1 MILKENEVLRCPRCG
16 GKTFC
21 ATAHVTQDWELDD
34 SGTFVRCL
42 NDCVEVTHE
51 PDRED
56 VWDCK
61 TCGYSDA
68 GEKFVTTVGEDSEI
82 RLCECVYDLSALAA
96 QMLGSNGA
104 EIDSRDLFHHIL
116 NWSREFEE
124 GGFEHE
130 DYMTAV
136 IEFGK
141 LKIAEYKEGLAQSLE
156 AEEAEE
162 PEKPTPTD
170 AELTFALVSAAPKAT
185 NARTRWFRFTI
196 WSSSATSASS
206 PRGSC
211 NRPSSYTEPVTPPAF
226 DMRCWTHRCIG
237 I

>member
-42 NDCVEVTHE
+42 NDCIEVTHE

-56 VWDCK
+56 VWDCE

-82 RLCECVYDLSALAA
+82 RLCECVYDLSALAV
-96 QMLGSNGA
+96 QTLGSNGA

-141 LKIAEYKEGLAQSLE
+141 LKIAEY
-156 AEEAEE
+156 
-162 PEKPTPTD
+162 
-170 AELTFALVSAAPKAT
+170 
-185 NARTRWFRFTI
+185 
-196 WSSSATSASS
+196 
-206 PRGSC
+206 
-211 NRPSSYTEPVTPPAF
+211 
-226 DMRCWTHRCIG
+226 
-237 I
+237 

>member
-42 NDCVEVTHE
+42 NDCIEVTHE

-96 QMLGSNGA
+96 QMLGV
-104 EIDSRDLFHHIL
+104 HIL
-116 NWSREFEE
+116 TGHQGQGRRLHSRAE
-124 GGFEHE
+124 GQNLH
-130 DYMTAV
+130 V
-136 IEFGK
+136 CP
-141 LKIAEYKEGLAQSLE
+141 S
-156 AEEAEE
+156 
-162 PEKPTPTD
+162 
-170 AELTFALVSAAPKAT
+170 ALSPRRNSAAIVSAASRLMP
-185 NARTRWFRFTI
+185 I
-196 WSSSATSASS
+196 AS
-206 PRGSC
+206 
-211 NRPSSYTEPVTPPAF
+211 N
-226 DMRCWTHRCIG
+226 CW
-237 I
+237 

>member
-96 QMLGSNGA
+96 QMLGSDCG

-162 PEKPTPTD
+162 PEKPAPTD
-170 AELTFALVSAAPKAT
+170 AELTFTLVSAAPED
-185 NARTRWFRFTI
+185 RERFT
-196 WSSSATSASS
+196 SSSRQSASAARLQIRW
-206 PRGSC
+206 PAEFRRGESAEGQ
-211 NRPSSYTEPVTPPAF
+211 T
-226 DMRCWTHRCIG
+226 
-237 I
+237 

>member
-1 MILKENEVLRCPRCG
+1 M
-16 GKTFC
+16 
-21 ATAHVTQDWELDD
+21 
-34 SGTFVRCL
+34 
-42 NDCVEVTHE
+42 
-51 PDRED
+51 
-56 VWDCK
+56 
-61 TCGYSDA
+61 
-68 GEKFVTTVGEDSEI
+68 TTVGEDSEI

-162 PEKPTPTD
+162 ANSD
-170 AELTFALVSAAPKAT
+170 GCRIDLCAGVCGS
-185 NARTRWFRFTI
+185 RR
-196 WSSSATSASS
+196 
-206 PRGSC
+206 PRRDLPAVRG
-211 NRPSSYTEPVTPPAF
+211 NRHQP
-226 DMRCWTHRCIG
+226 
-237 I
+237 

>member
-1 MILKENEVLRCPRCG
+1 MILKENEVLRCPRC

-42 NDCVEVTHE
+42 NDCIEVTHE

-124 GGFEHE
+124 NASEHE

-136 IEFGK
+136 VEFGK
-141 LKIAEYKEGLAQSLE
+141 PKIEEYMERVARHLE
-156 AEEAEE
+156 AEAEE
-162 PEKPTPTD
+162 QPEKPAPTD
-170 AELTFALVSAAPKAT
+170 AELTFALVSAAPEDCEEVYQQFEA
-185 NARTRWFRFTI
+185 
-196 WSSSATSASS
+196 
-206 PRGSC
+206 
-211 NRPSSYTEPVTPPAF
+211 
-226 DMRCWTHRCIG
+226 IG
-237 I
+237 ISREAADMMAAEFRRGESVEGQT

>member
-16 GKTFC
+16 GKTFY

-42 NDCVEVTHE
+42 NDCIEVTHG

-82 RLCECVYDLSALAA
+82 RLCECVYDLAALAV
-96 QMLGSNGA
+96 QMLGSNSA

-124 GGFEHE
+124 DGAEHE
-130 DYMTAV
+130 DYMKNV

-141 LKIAEYKEGLAQSLE
+141 PKIAGYMESVAQRLE
-156 AEEAEE
+156 AKAEEEHEEE
-162 PEKPTPTD
+162 PEKPAPTD
-170 AELTFALVSAAPKAT
+170 AELTFALVSAAPEDREEIYQQFEA
-185 NARTRWFRFTI
+185 
-196 WSSSATSASS
+196 
-206 PRGSC
+206 
-211 NRPSSYTEPVTPPAF
+211 
-226 DMRCWTHRCIG
+226 IG
-237 I
+237 ISREAADTMAAEFRRGESVEGQT

>member
-124 GGFEHE
+124 NGSEHE

-156 AEEAEE
+156 AEEAEG

-170 AELTFALVSAAPKAT
+170 AELTFALVSAAPEDREEIYQQFEA
-185 NARTRWFRFTI
+185 
-196 WSSSATSASS
+196 
-206 PRGSC
+206 
-211 NRPSSYTEPVTPPAF
+211 
-226 DMRCWTHRCIG
+226 IG
-237 I
+237 ISREAADTMAAEFRHGESVEGQT

>member
-21 ATAHVTQDWELDD
+21 AT
-34 SGTFVRCL
+34 
-42 NDCVEVTHE
+42 
-51 PDRED
+51 
-56 VWDCK
+56 
-61 TCGYSDA
+61 
-68 GEKFVTTVGEDSEI
+68 
-82 RLCECVYDLSALAA
+82 A

-170 AELTFALVSAAPKAT
+170 AELTFALVSAAPEDREEIYQQFEA
-185 NARTRWFRFTI
+185 
-196 WSSSATSASS
+196 
-206 PRGSC
+206 
-211 NRPSSYTEPVTPPAF
+211 
-226 DMRCWTHRCIG
+226 IG
-237 I
+237 ISREAADTMAAEFRRGESVEGQT

>member
-130 DYMTAV
+130 DYMAAV

-162 PEKPTPTD
+162 PE
-170 AELTFALVSAAPKAT
+170 
-185 NARTRWFRFTI
+185 
-196 WSSSATSASS
+196 
-206 PRGSC
+206 
-211 NRPSSYTEPVTPPAF
+211 
-226 DMRCWTHRCIG
+226 
-237 I
+237 

>member
-1 MILKENEVLRCPRCG
+1 MRRKDL
-16 GKTFC
+16 C

-96 QMLGSNGA
+96 QMLGSDCG

-162 PEKPTPTD
+162 PE
-170 AELTFALVSAAPKAT
+170 
-185 NARTRWFRFTI
+185 ARSDGCRIDLCVGVR
-196 WSSSATSASS
+196 SSRR
-206 PRGSC
+206 PRGDLPAVRG
-211 NRPSSYTEPVTPPAF
+211 NRHQPRGCRY
-226 DMRCWTHRCIG
+226 DGR
-237 I
+237 

>member
-42 NDCVEVTHE
+42 NDCIEVTHE

-124 GGFEHE
+124 NASEHE

-136 IEFGK
+136 VEFGK
-141 LKIAEYKEGLAQSLE
+141 PKIEEYMERVARHLE
-156 AEEAEE
+156 AEAEE
-162 PEKPTPTD
+162 QPEKPAPTD
-170 AELTFALVSAAPKAT
+170 
-185 NARTRWFRFTI
+185 
-196 WSSSATSASS
+196 
-206 PRGSC
+206 
-211 NRPSSYTEPVTPPAF
+211 
-226 DMRCWTHRCIG
+226 
-237 I
+237 

>member
-42 NDCVEVTHE
+42 NDCIEVTHE

-82 RLCECVYDLSALAA
+82 RLCECVYDL
-96 QMLGSNGA
+96 
-104 EIDSRDLFHHIL
+104 
-116 NWSREFEE
+116 
-124 GGFEHE
+124 
-130 DYMTAV
+130 
-136 IEFGK
+136 
-141 LKIAEYKEGLAQSLE
+141 
-156 AEEAEE
+156 
-162 PEKPTPTD
+162 
-170 AELTFALVSAAPKAT
+170 
-185 NARTRWFRFTI
+185 
-196 WSSSATSASS
+196 
-206 PRGSC
+206 
-211 NRPSSYTEPVTPPAF
+211 
-226 DMRCWTHRCIG
+226 
-237 I
+237 

>member
-42 NDCVEVTHE
+42 NDCIEVTHE

-56 VWDCK
+56 VWDCE

-82 RLCECVYDLSALAA
+82 RLCECVYDLSALAV
-96 QMLGSNGA
+96 QTLGSNGA

-141 LKIAEYKEGLAQSLE
+141 LKSLSTKRDWRR
-156 AEEAEE
+156 AL
-162 PEKPTPTD
+162 KPKRRKNLRSPLRRTP
-170 AELTFALVSAAPKAT
+170 
-185 NARTRWFRFTI
+185 N
-196 WSSSATSASS
+196 
-206 PRGSC
+206 
-211 NRPSSYTEPVTPPAF
+211 
-226 DMRCWTHRCIG
+226 
-237 I
+237 